1 MSETEIGKFGHSPID
16 AAFRVA
22 SLSPRCRDVLEGLLA
37 GQSNKAIAH
46 NLGISPRTVEI
57 HRAHLMRKLEARHV
71 ADAIRIAFEA
81 IVLARRPGRTG
92 PVELPL
98 TLADSYPRH
107 RTCDRGRRA
116 NRSGGR
122 VRR

>member
-1 MSETEIGKFGHSPID
+1 MNATENGPLGRSPFD

-22 SLSPRCRDVLEGLLA
+22 SLSPRCREVLEGLLA
-37 GQSNKAIAH
+37 GQSNKVIAH

-57 HRAHLMRKLEARHV
+57 HRAHLMRKLGARHV

-81 IVLARRPGRTG
+81 ILAGRTG
-92 PVELPL
+92 RSRRLPL
-98 TLADSYPRH
+98 TLAEACPRN
-107 RTCDRGRRA
+107 RASDPDRLA

>member
-1 MSETEIGKFGHSPID
+1 MNTTQIDTPGPSPID

-37 GQSNKAIAH
+37 GRSNKVIAQD
-46 NLGISPRTVEI
+46 LGISPRTVEI
-57 HRAHLMRKLEARHV
+57 HRARLMQKLGARNV

-81 IVLARRPGRTG
+81 ILARRSERTG
-92 PVELPL
+92 RDALSL
-98 TLADSYPRH
+98 ALADCYPRC
-107 RTCDRGRRA
+107 RRFDRGRRE